1 MEIPNEG
8 ECVGTEIPERV
19 GTEMIDH
26 VKHIFTSITS
36 FYHFKTFFIFFL
48 SFSARIILPLPIGL
62 FHWHPLT
69 DAICIFILFYFMV
82 IISLFCTSE
91 IVPLWQLFFPNY
103 VTEAVEN
110 CSQVPTF
117 RPWMTTLL
125 VKISS
130 QLLIIAVFI

>member
-1 MEIPNEG
+1 MKVN
-8 ECVGTEIPERV
+8 VLALKYLNV
-19 GTEMIDH
+19 LAL
-26 VKHIFTSITS
+26 KWLITLN
-36 FYHFKTFFIFFL
+36 TFSHPLLHSTILKLFLIFFL

-62 FHWHPLT
+62 SHWHPLT
-69 DAICIFILFYFMV
+69 DAISIFILFYFMV
-82 IISLFCTSE
+82 IISLFCTTE
-91 IVPLWQLFFPNY
+91 ILPLWQLFFPNY